1 MTHAVW
7 NRLQL
12 FLTPIDARYEDIRKD
27 NWYLT
32 VWRDFSAG
40 LIVAMMAIPM
50 AMGFAIASGLQP
62 EQGIVGG
69 AVAGIVGALF
79 GGSKY
84 QVYGPTAAFI
94 PIIAGTMAAFVPV
107 YGFEQA
113 HAIVVFSSII
123 AGGVLMCMG
132 VAGLGRF
139 ASLVPHSIVVGFTIG
154 IAVTIATSQ
163 IGEVFGI
170 KAAAGKNFLEKVQ
183 RVWEHLGEW
192 HGDALLLAG
201 MTFLL
206 TKYLLRISIYIPGPL
221 IALAVGTLVPGVLRG
236 DDVSLIK
243 TKYGPIPTDF
253 WVITPPAL
261 PDMSLPL
268 LESVAYLAVAIV
280 FVSGVES
287 LLCSRMADRLADN
300 RGTPFNPNKEF
311 WGQGLVQVIVP
322 LLNGFPHT
330 GALARTATNIKLGAV
345 TPLAGI
351 LKGVLKLSLAYY
363 LARYLELVP
372 TACIG
377 GLLMWVAA
385 NMVKP
390 AEVQQVL
397 AHGRFHVVLM
407 VYTAVMVTFTD
418 FLTGVLTAMALYG
431 VLYRFL
437 ERPAATGA
445 QPEAAGPLA
454 PAMIAAAARP
464 PRPSAPNGRTNIHR
478 YRHLMVGLSRTK
490 TDIGLL
496 RYAAMVA
503 RQGTATNIR
512 FVHVLPTAPGH
523 VPGHDQALAE
533 IEALVHSHFTGV
545 GDKVRASFDVLHGPL
560 TDRLLAHAAEQEVDL
575 IFLGHRRDH
584 PRKWALARR
593 MAMKA
598 PCSVWLVPDGAD
610 ATLNRILVPTDF
622 SEPAADAMRVATS
635 MARLCGH
642 SQCLALHV
650 YFNPARATYEDYEE
664 TLRGKE
670 RDAYQRF
677 MAPIDCQGVKVTPGF
692 EEEANA
698 AHAINRVANAQGVD
712 LIVMATRGRSRSA
725 AILLGSTAE
734 DAILETGVP
743 LLLVKHSGA
752 RLNSSRCC

>member
-1 MTHAVW
+1 MW
-7 NRLQL
+7 NRLRL
-12 FLTPIDARYEDIRKD
+12 FITPVDARFEDIHKD
-27 NWYLT
+27 NWHLV

-50 AMGFAIASGLQP
+50 AMGFAIASGLRP

-69 AVAGIVGALF
+69 AVAGMVGALF

-94 PIIAGTMAAFVPV
+94 PIIGGFMAAHIPV

-113 HAIVVFSSII
+113 HAVLVFSAII

-139 ASLVPHSIVVGFTIG
+139 ANLVPHSIVVGFTIG

-170 KAAAGKNFLEKVQ
+170 KAPAGKDFFEKVQ
-183 RVWEHLGEW
+183 RAWEHLGEW

-221 IALAVGTLVPGVLRG
+221 IALAVGTLVPGALRG

-253 WVITPPAL
+253 WVVTPPAL

-311 WGQGLVQVIVP
+311 WGQGLVQLIVP

-351 LKGVLKLSLAYY
+351 FKGVLKLALAYY
-363 LARYLELVP
+363 LAHYLELVP
-372 TACIG
+372 MACIG

-390 AEVQQVL
+390 AEVRQVL
-397 AHGRFHVVLM
+397 AHGKFHVAVM
-407 VYTAVMVTFTD
+407 VYTAVMVIVTD

-437 ERPAATGA
+437 ERPTTASAIPSAAA
-445 QPEAAGPLA
+445 PLA
-454 PAMIAAAARP
+454 PRTIGAAATSP
-464 PRPSAPNGRTNIHR
+464 DPSAPDGRTNMHR
-478 YRHLMVGLSRTK
+478 
-490 TDIGLL
+490 
-496 RYAAMVA
+496 
-503 RQGTATNIR
+503 
-512 FVHVLPTAPGH
+512 
-523 VPGHDQALAE
+523 
-533 IEALVHSHFTGV
+533 
-545 GDKVRASFDVLHGPL
+545 
-560 TDRLLAHAAEQEVDL
+560 
-575 IFLGHRRDH
+575 
-584 PRKWALARR
+584 
-593 MAMKA
+593 
-598 PCSVWLVPDGAD
+598 
-610 ATLNRILVPTDF
+610 
-622 SEPAADAMRVATS
+622 
-635 MARLCGH
+635 
-642 SQCLALHV
+642 
-650 YFNPARATYEDYEE
+650 
-664 TLRGKE
+664 
-670 RDAYQRF
+670 
-677 MAPIDCQGVKVTPGF
+677 
-692 EEEANA
+692 
-698 AHAINRVANAQGVD
+698 
-712 LIVMATRGRSRSA
+712 
-725 AILLGSTAE
+725 
-734 DAILETGVP
+734 
-743 LLLVKHSGA
+743 
-752 RLNSSRCC
+752 